1 MRIKILIFVIT
12 SVVIFSFTSYGKY
25 LLSQINIDFHTE
37 LIGYID
43 NQGNGYGKLQNLY
56 LSKTDF
62 ENNNEKKSILIAD
75 STPLL
80 EEYDFT
86 LCKGHKVKVIGKHSF
101 RTPRKEG
108 IVYDL
113 KSIYVIDGEMVE
125 DCLRYKE

>member
-1 MRIKILIFVIT
+1 MKIKILIFVIT

-62 ENNNEKKSILIAD
+62 ENNNEKKSI
-75 STPLL
+75 
-80 EEYDFT
+80 
-86 LCKGHKVKVIGKHSF
+86 
-101 RTPRKEG
+101 
-108 IVYDL
+108 
-113 KSIYVIDGEMVE
+113 
-125 DCLRYKE
+125 